1 MFEDERRPEDAGGL
15 LDEQR
20 SPVVFKNSARW
31 EGIRL
36 EHYRLRRGAFP
47 EHAHEEHAAIVSLGD
62 GCRGEVRTASG
73 FRVGGRNRAGGVILL
88 PAHSRHTISLDG
100 DAECVSLYLAPFILA
115 RAASEAGAG
124 GGEIAEGRAAQDPVV
139 AGVARALLAE
149 SERGEALCGRLY
161 AESLANVLAV
171 HLLRNYAATAKAAP
185 ARFSGGL
192 SGPALRRV
200 LEYMADNYGDDL
212 SLTDLA
218 GEAGVSTFHFAR
230 EFKRSTGQAPHQYLI
245 KLRVERAK
253 SLLAEGRLPIVEVG
267 LRTGFN
273 SQSHFA
279 RLFRRLTGT
288 TPGSY
293 RSASRARREWVLAPG
308 SKNGQTPATT

>member
-1 MFEDERRPEDAGGL
+1 MAEDERRSE
-15 LDEQR
+15 DEQE

-36 EHYRLRRGAFP
+36 EHYRLRRGSFP
-47 EHAHEEHAAIVSLGD
+47 EHAHEEHSAIVSLRD

-73 FRVGGRNRAGGVILL
+73 FRVGGRNRAGSVILL
-88 PAHSRHTISLDG
+88 PARHPHTISLDG
-100 DAECVSLYLAPFILA
+100 DAECVSLYLDPFIVA
-115 RAASEAGAG
+115 RAAAEAGTS
-124 GGEIAEGRAAQDPVV
+124 GGEIVERRVARDPAV
-139 AGVARALLAE
+139 ANVARALLAE
-149 SERGEALCGRLY
+149 SQSGEALCGRLY

-171 HLLRNYAATAKAAP
+171 HLLRNYAAAETTAAP

-200 LEYMADNYGDDL
+200 LAYMADNYGDDL
-212 SLTDLA
+212 SLADLA

-253 SLLAEGRLPIVEVG
+253 GLLAEGRLPIVEVG

-293 RSASRARREWVLAPG
+293 RGASRARREWGRAPG

>member
-1 MFEDERRPEDAGGL
+1 
-15 LDEQR
+15 
-20 SPVVFKNSARW
+20 
-31 EGIRL
+31 
-36 EHYRLRRGAFP
+36 
-47 EHAHEEHAAIVSLGD
+47 
-62 GCRGEVRTASG
+62 
-73 FRVGGRNRAGGVILL
+73 
-88 PAHSRHTISLDG
+88 
-100 DAECVSLYLAPFILA
+100 LY
-115 RAASEAGAG
+115 
-124 GGEIAEGRAAQDPVV
+124 
-139 AGVARALLAE
+139 
-149 SERGEALCGRLY
+149 GRLY

-171 HLLRNYAATAKAAP
+171 HLLRNYTATTTTTR

-200 LEYMADNYGDDL
+200 LAYMADNYGHDL

-218 GEAGVSTFHFAR
+218 GEAGISTFHFAR

-253 SLLAEGRLPIVEVG
+253 GLLAEGRLPIVEVG

-293 RSASRARREWVLAPG
+293 RGAARAPRKYVRATG

>member
-1 MFEDERRPEDAGGL
+1 MFEDECRLD
-15 LDEQR
+15 DEQE
-20 SPVVFKNSARW
+20 SPVVSKSSTRW
-31 EGIRL
+31 QGIRL
-36 EHYRLRRGAFP
+36 ERYRLRRGQFP
-47 EHAHEEHAAIVSLGD
+47 EHAHEEHAAIVSLGG
-62 GCRGEVRTASG
+62 GCRGEVRTANG
-73 FRVGGRNRAGGVILL
+73 FRVGGRNRAGSLILV
-88 PAHSRHTISLDG
+88 PARRPHTISLDG
-100 DAECVSLYLAPFILA
+100 DAECVSLYLDPLIVA
-115 RAASEAGAG
+115 RAASEAGTGA
-124 GGEIAEGRAAQDPVV
+124 GEIVERRAAYDPVV
-139 AGVARALLAE
+139 ANVAQALLAE
-149 SERGEALCGRLY
+149 SERGEALYGRLY
-161 AESLANVLAV
+161 AESLANVLAI
-171 HLLRNYAATAKAAP
+171 HLLRNYAATTSAAAP

-200 LEYMADNYGDDL
+200 LAYMADNYGHDL

-218 GEAGVSTFHFAR
+218 GEAGISTFHFAR
-230 EFKRSTGQAPHQYLI
+230 EFKRSTGEAPHQYLI

-253 SLLAEGRLPIVEVG
+253 GLLAEGRLPIVEVG

-293 RSASRARREWVLAPG
+293 RGASRARREYVRAPS